1 MRTDCSAFHCA
12 WVCTPVLV
20 SAADHESYYD
30 STESSE
36 ESSYYGISE
45 ESDTEDELEQCM
57 G

>member
-12 WVCTPVLV
+12 WVCTPV

-36 ESSYYGISE
+36 ELFYYETSE

>member
-30 STESSE
+30 SAE
-36 ESSYYGISE
+36 ESSYYETSE

-57 G
+57 V